1 MKTRSLQFVNRFS
14 LALAFGLLFS
24 NAQAQ
29 LSTVS
34 YTAEDAVITQNFD
47 ALNGLPKKVLYRNTT
62 GSAVTG
68 VLGPWDISAS
78 TVSNKSE
85 LTGWQLYRSAG
96 TLAIGDSIMLNT
108 SSGTN
113 GVQNLF
119 HLGKAGVGLVS
130 DRALGGL
137 FNSLL
142 NGSLGVVLINNSGK
156 TLTSFDLSYKGEQ
169 WGNAAT
175 AKTLAFKYAI
185 GGADTITSIAKGAF
199 TAVTSLNFVSPN
211 ISSVVATSFDG
222 NDPANSATIA
232 QTISGIV
239 WAPGQALVLRWDGA
253 SGQLAID
260 DVVFSATTS
269 LSSLSYT
276 TSGTAVT
283 QNFDILSALGTKT
296 FYTNTT
302 GALATTAQGPWDL
315 SSSNV
320 YSKNELKGWQV
331 YKTGGSTAIDGVVNM
346 GYSPGGNATQTFF
359 FMGSANTVGSDQSL
373 GGNFGST
380 MNGAVGLVLQNNTG
394 RELTS
399 FTLSY
404 AGEQWRKTNVAYT
417 IHFKYAVGTAATI
430 SDISKGTFTAV
441 TDLDFVTPNL
451 LNDVATDGN
460 LDANRV
466 VKSHTVTGISWANG
480 AKLVL
485 RWDCATG
492 QVGID
497 DVSFSA
503 TGPSTAVESVST
515 ENALTVFPTVTNE
528 LINVTLATKSIVVIY
543 NTVGAQLLTVKANE
557 GVNTISLADLAAG
570 VYIVKAE
577 GKIAKV
583 LKK

>member
-1 MKTRSLQFVNRFS
+1 MKTRSLQIMNRFS

-29 LSTVS
+29 LTTVS
-34 YTAEDAVITQNFD
+34 YTAEDAVVSQNFD
-47 ALNGLPKKVLYRNTT
+47 ALNGVGKKVLYGNST
-62 GSAVTG
+62 GSIVTTT
-68 VLGPWDISAS
+68 LGPWDLSSAAIA
-78 TVSNKSE
+78 NKPE
-85 LTGWQLYRSAG
+85 LAGWQISKNSGSTAITDTLYI
-96 TLAIGDSIMLNT
+96 TP
-108 SSGTN
+108 SSGGN
-113 GVQNLF
+113 GVGEF
-119 HLGKAGVGLVS
+119 YHHGKAGAGLVS
-130 DRALGGL
+130 DRALGAL
-137 FNSLL
+137 SNSHLAA
-142 NGSLGVVLINNSGK
+142 GVGVVFINNSGK
-156 TLTSFDLSYKGEQ
+156 TLTSFNLSYKGEQ
-169 WGNAAT
+169 WGVTST

-185 GGADTITSIAKGAF
+185 GGADTLTSIARGTY
-199 TAVTSLNFVSPN
+199 TAITSLNFVSPN
-211 ISSVVATSFDG
+211 LTNTVAAIVDG
-222 NDPANSATIA
+222 NDPAYSATISE
-232 QTISGIV
+232 TVSGLV
-239 WAPGQALVLRWDGA
+239 WGPGQALALRWDA
-253 SGQLAID
+253 TAGQLAID

-276 TSGTAVT
+276 TAGAAVT
-283 QNFDILSALGTKT
+283 QNFDILSGLNAKT
-296 FYTNTT
+296 LYTNTT

-320 YSKNELKGWQV
+320 FAKNELKGWQV

-346 GYSPGGNATQTFF
+346 GYSPGGNATQTFY
-359 FMGSANTVGSDQSL
+359 FMGSANTVGSDQAL

-417 IHFKYAVGTAATI
+417 IHFKYAVGAASTI

-451 LNDVATDGN
+451 LNDTATAGGN
-460 LDANRV
+460 KDINRT
-466 VKSHTVTGISWANG
+466 VKTRTVTGISWPNG

-485 RWDCATG
+485 RWDCSTG

-497 DVSFSA
+497 DVNFSA
-503 TGPSTAVESVST
+503 NGPLTALESV
-515 ENALTVFPTVTNE
+515 ENQVLAIAPTVTSD
-528 LINVTLATKSIVVIY
+528 LINVSLASKSTIVIY
-543 NTVGAQLLTVKANE
+543 NTVGAQLMTVKANE
-557 GVNTISLADLAAG
+557 GVNTISLAGLNAG
-570 VYIVKAE
+570 LYIVKAE